1 MNKITYKVSE
11 TVFSSFLTDCED
23 EKQILLYMEHS
34 KNKNSEEVT
43 ITEISDSA
51 AQSLINRGMSVVDI
65 EEELREIAVEMVEN
79 HDGLFCDLV
88 DELDSWSGFADGYRA
103 FYMDELNEFYF
114 DAPATKLL
122 DDLTEDFNKYDEF
135 FYFSIYGLEST
146 DDKAGLYRSYT
157 DAEELVDNA
166 INNYN
171 SLSIWHEELNE
182 ILEAIA

>member
-65 EEELREIAVEMVEN
+65 EEELREIAVEVEKGKDMKRFYN
-79 HDGLFCDLV
+79 DCLTI
-88 DELDSWSGFADGYRA
+88 EEAENIASWIL
-103 FYMDELNEFYF
+103 EE
-114 DAPATKLL
+114 ATK
-122 DDLTEDFNKYDEF
+122 TECY
-135 FYFSIYGLEST
+135 
-146 DDKAGLYRSYT
+146 
-157 DAEELVDNA
+157 
-166 INNYN
+166 
-171 SLSIWHEELNE
+171 
-182 ILEAIA
+182 LEAVQSECGEAVVPFDWEEIENTFGRLFDSERIDVLDHLDRMGNVYIIENGGCEPDFDVHIEF